1 MKMKT
6 TIVMI
11 VVYAAYFVYGEE
23 EHEKLID
30 PGELYFRQKLEFV
43 NALGYE
49 SYSVEDVAKEEELA
63 ISDTGPR
70 FLSYV
75 S

>member
-11 VVYAAYFVYGEE
+11 VVYAAYFVHGEE
-23 EHEKLID
+23 EHEGLID

-49 SYSVEDVAKEEELA
+49 SYSVVDVREEEEQGT
-63 ISDTGPR
+63 SDTGPR
-70 FLSYV
+70 DYLH
-75 S
+75 